1 MLGLYI
7 RSASRGTT
15 FSPTFAFV
23 KAKQFFIETYG
34 CQMNLSD
41 SEIVASILEED
52 GYIPTKEIRDADV
65 IFVNTCSIRDHAEQR
80 VRKRLEFMQSLKKK
94 NPRLVIGMLGC
105 MAERLKKQLLEE
117 EQVLD
122 LIAGP
127 DSYRD
132 LPRLMAEVES
142 GRKAINTLLSI
153 DETYADISPVRYDS
167 NGISAFISI
176 MRGCENYCAYC
187 VVPYVRG
194 QERSRD
200 VSSILQ
206 EAEALFSKGFRE
218 VTLLGQNVNSYHWT
232 SEGVKTSFAGL
243 LEKAALVNPL
253 LRIRF
258 ATSHPKDLSDELLQ
272 IMAKYDN
279 ICKAIHLPVQ
289 SGSTRILEKMNRGY
303 TRDQYLERIDAIRS
317 HLPGCAISTDIIAGF
332 CDETEEDHRET
343 LSLMEQVGFD
353 YAFMFR
359 YSERPDTLAAERY
372 HDNVPTEVKDRRL
385 REIIDLQQKLS
396 YQGNKKDAG
405 KIFEVLIEGHSKR
418 SDSFN
423 SGRNSQN
430 KVVIFPVTGN
440 KPGEYVR
447 VKIDRFTSATLIGE
461 ALG

>member
-1 MLGLYI
+1 
-7 RSASRGTT
+7 
-15 FSPTFAFV
+15 
-23 KAKQFFIETYG
+23 
-34 CQMNLSD
+34 MNFSD
-41 SEIVASILEED
+41 SEIVASILEEE
-52 GYIPTKEIRDADV
+52 GYVSTKEIKDADV
-65 IFVNTCSIRDHAEQR
+65 IFVNTCSIRDHAEQKI
-80 VRKRLEFMQSLKKK
+80 RKRLEYMQSLKRR
-94 NPRLVIGMLGC
+94 NSRLVIGMLGC
-105 MAERLKKQLLEE
+105 MAERLKTQLLEE

-132 LPRLMAEVES
+132 LPRLMAEVQS

-200 VSSILQ
+200 AASIAL
-206 EAEALFSKGFRE
+206 EAETLFHKGFRE
-218 VTLLGQNVNSYHWT
+218 VTLLGQNVNSYTWT
-232 SEGVKTSFAGL
+232 SNGVKTNFARL
-243 LEKAALVNPL
+243 LEKVAVMNPL

-272 IMAKYDN
+272 TIARYNN

-303 TRDQYLERIDAIRS
+303 TRDQYLDRIYAIRKY
-317 HLPGCAISTDIIAGF
+317 LPDCAISTDIIAGF
-332 CDETEEDHRET
+332 CDETEEDHKET
-343 LSLMEQVGFD
+343 LSLMEQVAFD

-372 HDNVPTEVKDRRL
+372 PDNVPSEVKDRRL

-396 YQGNKKDAG
+396 YQSNKQDAG
-405 KIFEVLIEGHSKR
+405 KTFEVLIEGFSKR
-418 SDSFN
+418 SDAYF

-440 KPGEYVR
+440 KPGDYIR

-461 ALG
+461 AC

>member
-1 MLGLYI
+1 
-7 RSASRGTT
+7 
-15 FSPTFAFV
+15 
-23 KAKQFFIETYG
+23 
-34 CQMNLSD
+34 MNFSD
-41 SEIVASILEED
+41 SEIVASILEEE
-52 GYIPTKEIRDADV
+52 GYVNTKEIRDADI
-65 IFVNTCSIRDHAEQR
+65 IFLNTCSIRDHAEQK
-80 VRKRLEFMQSLKKK
+80 VRKRLEYMQSLKKK

-142 GRKAINTLLSI
+142 GRKAINTLLSF

-194 QERSRD
+194 RERSRD
-200 VSSILQ
+200 ATSITL
-206 EAEALFSKGFRE
+206 EAQALFHKGFRE
-218 VTLLGQNVNSYHWT
+218 ITLLGQNVNSYNWI
-232 SEGVKTSFAGL
+232 SNGVKTTFAGL
-243 LEKAALVNPL
+243 LEKVAKVNPL

-258 ATSHPKDLSDELLQ
+258 ATSHPKDMSDELLQ
-272 IMAKYDN
+272 TMAQYNN
-279 ICKAIHLPVQ
+279 ICKAIHIPVQ

-303 TRDQYLERIDAIRS
+303 TRDQYLERVDAIRS
-317 HLPGCAISTDIIAGF
+317 YNPDCTISTDIIAGF
-332 CDETEEDHRET
+332 CDETEEDHKET

-359 YSERPDTLAAERY
+359 YSERPDTLAVDRY
-372 HDNVPTEVKDRRL
+372 HDNVPANVKDRRL
-385 REIIDLQQKLS
+385 QEIIDLQQKLS
-396 YQGNKKDAG
+396 YQSNKKNVG
-405 KIFEVLIEGHSKR
+405 KTFEVLIEGYSKR
-418 SDSFN
+418 SNAYS

-430 KVVIFPVTGN
+430 KVVIFPTTEN
-440 KPGEYVR
+440 NPGEYVK
-447 VKIDRFTSATLIGE
+447 VKIDRFTSATLIGD
-461 ALG
+461 AG